1 MCNIVLTY
9 FVQLDWSASDAAL
22 TMGLLTPGQCYQ
34 AKLRMTSMSRHAQ
47 VWQNKYSGLLA
58 QTADRRESD
67 DNAAAQTDVTDA
79 TAAEVSEID
88 IDIHLLFL
96 RVHITCLC

>member
-1 MCNIVLTY
+1 M
-9 FVQLDWSASDAAL
+9 A
-22 TMGLLTPGQCYQ
+22 
-34 AKLRMTSMSRHAQ
+34 SMSRHAQ
-47 VWQNKYSGLLA
+47 AWLTKYSPGLLA
-58 QTADRRESD
+58 QTADRRPESD